1 MVRNCELLTSLADCG
16 IEQRTQELSGLTRV
30 AAEEKAL
37 TSEIN
42 LPLPGTGESIL
53 DIGGSFTLT
62 SLTMQTGQA
71 SCQGILQVQVC
82 CQPPESEALDV
93 RTKEMTVQQT
103 VDLPGAAESDQCI
116 AWWRTHT
123 RPFARHRPCRP
134 SASCC
139 KGPPT

>member
-53 DIGGSFTLT
+53 DIGG
-62 SLTMQTGQA
+62 A
-71 SCQGILQVQVC
+71 
-82 CQPPESEALDV
+82 AL
-93 RTKEMTVQQT
+93 
-103 VDLPGAAESDQCI
+103 P
-116 AWWRTHT
+116 
-123 RPFARHRPCRP
+123 
-134 SASCC
+134 
-139 KGPPT
+139 